1 VPVVTI
7 QTREATGE
15 DLSAV
20 ADLWDELRVSG
31 GRLGPF
37 GPPAS
42 SSLVRDRLEA
52 LREDPKHRVVLALV
66 DEEIVGL
73 AVLSLL
79 PITPIS
85 DVESVQISFMHVRN
99 DRRRRGVGRA
109 IVESAAQ
116 FAHDAT
122 ADYVTVGVFP
132 GSRETNRY
140 FARLGFSPLVMR
152 RAVPT
157 TQLEKRLAGD
167 DPSREVVTRRRLGRR
182 AQTNRTRW

>member
-1 VPVVTI
+1 MPVVTVR
-7 QTREATGE
+7 TREATAE

-20 ADLWDELRVSG
+20 ADLWEELRASG

-42 SSLVRDRLEA
+42 SLSIRDRLES
-52 LREDPKHRVVLALV
+52 LRADDDHRVVLAEV
-66 DEEIVGL
+66 EDEIVGL
-73 AVLSLL
+73 AVLSRL

-109 IVESAAQ
+109 IVDSAAH
-116 FAHDAT
+116 FAQDVG

-140 FARLGFSPLVMR
+140 FARLGFSPLVTR

-157 TQLEKRLAGD
+157 TQLQKRLAGD
-167 DPSREVVTRRRLGRR
+167 ESSREVVTRRRLGRR
-182 AQTNRTRW
+182 AHS

>member
-1 VPVVTI
+1 
-7 QTREATGE
+7 
-15 DLSAV
+15 
-20 ADLWDELRVSG
+20 
-31 GRLGPF
+31 
-37 GPPAS
+37 
-42 SSLVRDRLEA
+42 
-52 LREDPKHRVVLALV
+52 
-66 DEEIVGL
+66 
-73 AVLSLL
+73 
-79 PITPIS
+79 
-85 DVESVQISFMHVRN
+85 MHVRN

-116 FAHDAT
+116 FAHDVA

-167 DPSREVVTRRRLGRR
+167 QDRPAERGPHTLPMYVYEAGLVFHR
-182 AQTNRTRW
+182 AALQERSVKK